1 MLFAAAWRTFGS
13 LTAKHPSVKTAL
25 SALVWLPTA
34 IVFTNYGYT
43 VKSVRGRSMQ
53 VRRTTPVHSRLRSTS
68 FQNGLLTPAC
78 VPASP
83 R

>member
-1 MLFAAAWRTFGS
+1 MPFAAAWRTFGS
-13 LTAKHPSVKTAL
+13 LNAKHPSVKTAL

-53 VRRTTPVHSRLRSTS
+53 VRRTTRCTPGSGALS
-68 FQNGLLTPAC
+68 FKTVC
-78 VPASP
+78 
-83 R
+83 